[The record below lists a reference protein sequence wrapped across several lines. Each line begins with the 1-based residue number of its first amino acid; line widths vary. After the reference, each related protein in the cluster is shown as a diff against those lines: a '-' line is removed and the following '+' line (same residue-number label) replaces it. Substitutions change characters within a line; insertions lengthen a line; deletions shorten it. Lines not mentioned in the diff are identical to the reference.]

1 MHITYKVSLITWQ
14 SSLCLNQSD
23 VEKKK
28 MTGRNLILDQHFL
41 TVTGRVINSG
51 VNESLTRAQR

>member
-1 MHITYKVSLITWQ
+1 MHITFKVSLITWQ
-14 SSLCLNQSD
+14 SSLCLKK
-23 VEKKK
+23 KKK

-51 VNESLTRAQR
+51 VNESLTRVQR